1 MATSEE
7 TQEKKPE
14 KKKGR
19 ELETVI
25 NTLGS
30 RGQMTNLAGER
41 IPFGGS
47 LELPLDVCEK
57 LVAAHKA
64 RYLTKA
70 EQGKS
75 SG

>member
-7 TQEKKPE
+7 TSSTDKKPE

-19 ELETVI
+19 ELVTVI
-25 NTLGS
+25 NILGS
-30 RGQMTNLAGER
+30 KGHMTNLAGER
-41 IPFGGS
+41 IPPGGS
-47 LELPLDVCEK
+47 LELPLELCEK
-57 LVAAHKA
+57 LVATNKA

-70 EQGKS
+70 EQG

>member
-1 MATSEE
+1 MATSDE
-7 TQEKKPE
+7 TSTEKKPE

-19 ELETVI
+19 ELDTVI

-30 RGQMTNLAGER
+30 KGHMTNLAGER
-41 IPFGGS
+41 IPHGGS
-47 LELPLDVCEK
+47 LELPVELCEK
-57 LVAAHKA
+57 LVATNKA

-70 EQGKS
+70 EQG